1 LQAVLVRWL
10 QSLLSK
16 SVGLWPVR
24 LCGLGLIFLGLW
36 HLSQAVTSNSE
47 STAITAMGEMLLGL
61 FVLLVSSREKLLE
74 PFDRA
79 VKYAQ
84 GVEGAHRHQWYGF
97 KGQRVRIELDAKRQI
112 WFSSLDIAAIL
123 DLDLA
128 TKPFELFGTS
138 QYRKFPKK
146 TDAYLFESGLMHLLK
161 VSQHSDAKALRL
173 WIEREVRLDIARQR
187 IQGRL

>member
-1 LQAVLVRWL
+1 VRWL

-24 LCGLGLIFLGLW
+24 FCGVGLILLGLW
-36 HLSQAVTSNSE
+36 HLSKAAASNSE
-47 STAITAMGEMLLGL
+47 SIAITAMGEMLLGL
-61 FVLLVSSREKLLE
+61 LVLLVSSRQQLLE

-97 KGQRVRIELDAKRQI
+97 KGQRVRVQLDIMQQI

-128 TKPFELFGTS
+128 TKPFALFGSS
-138 QYRKFPKK
+138 QYRQFPKK
-146 TDAYLFESGLMHLLK
+146 TDAYLSESGLKHLLK
-161 VSQHSDAKALRL
+161 VSQH
-173 WIEREVRLDIARQR
+173 WIEREIHLDIDRQR